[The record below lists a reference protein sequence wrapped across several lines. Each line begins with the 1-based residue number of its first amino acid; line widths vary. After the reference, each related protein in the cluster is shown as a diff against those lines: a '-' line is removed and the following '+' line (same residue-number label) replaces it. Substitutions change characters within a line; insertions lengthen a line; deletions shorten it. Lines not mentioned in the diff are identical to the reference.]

1 MLAFQNFF
9 GVCLTLPS
17 ISMSPRLLYD
27 GAKADYICSFL
38 LSFSFISH
46 WQPNAKSQLFP
57 GLDMALCIGVSF
69 LSWVMTF
76 RQTLSW
82 YIVALRES
90 LIGRSTLGRPSAN
103 PMWQTTIP
111 WLLQVTGWIPTKFWV
126 VYQGWIACWVMLC
139 RPSILTTLCTRAL
152 FLLAFLGGTLLGS
165 VLCARSLWLVVVA
178 GQGSLY
184 TFWVKKQGCIARQ
197 SFQCRPSVF
206 ATQHMENLWLF
217 AVTAWG
223 PSRTQATF
231 PSSLV
236 LEGHWAW
243 PYQVQSD
250 LLRLHSLVDYAV

>member
-1 MLAFQNFF
+1 
-9 GVCLTLPS
+9 
-17 ISMSPRLLYD
+17 
-27 GAKADYICSFL
+27 
-38 LSFSFISH
+38 
-46 WQPNAKSQLFP
+46 
-57 GLDMALCIGVSF
+57 
-69 LSWVMTF
+69 
-76 RQTLSW
+76 
-82 YIVALRES
+82 
-90 LIGRSTLGRPSAN
+90 
-103 PMWQTTIP
+103 MWKTTIP
-111 WLLQVTGWIPTKFWV
+111 WLLQLTGWIPTKFWV

-139 RPSILTTLCTRAL
+139 RPSILTTLCTKAL

-231 PSSLV
+231 PSSLA

-243 PYQVQSD
+243 PYQVQRD
-250 LLRLHSLVDYAV
+250 LLRLHSLVDYAVLAFSSCHMAQQISAAPWDGIRGHTRIQATNQGCSVRWIMLCRSSAYTTCFTAWCTEVPWLFVVTEWAPLGPKQCSKTFQEWEVVRQDPTRFHMV